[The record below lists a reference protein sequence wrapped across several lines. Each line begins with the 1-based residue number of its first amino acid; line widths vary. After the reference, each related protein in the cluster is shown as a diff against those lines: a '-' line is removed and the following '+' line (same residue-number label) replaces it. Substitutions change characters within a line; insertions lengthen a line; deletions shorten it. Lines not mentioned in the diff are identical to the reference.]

1 MKKYKAEL
9 TLVFILVLATFLRMW
24 KLGTTPT
31 GFYVDEAAIGYNA
44 FSLLK
49 TGRDEFGMP
58 LPILLRSFTVFGAP
72 VYTYFLVLIYAVM
85 GMSVF
90 STRLLAA
97 VSGVL
102 GVFGIYLLVKKIE
115 NKSIALLMA
124 LLLSVSPWHLTYS
137 RTVYE
142 VNLGLTFLL
151 ISLWCFYLARK
162 RKKEWLIGA
171 GVFAAVSILAYTAN
185 RVTVPL
191 IYMTIFYWQRKWLLK
206 PDNRGVIIKAG
217 VLTLVLLLPMISIM
231 KTPGFFSRLDALS
244 ILATSRNPW
253 GYNPEFQDLSDTVL
267 NHRGLLLLREWMSL
281 YSVFFS
287 PRYLFF
293 LGDPGGRS
301 SFVDIAPLFIWQF
314 PFWLMG
320 IYDYIRNK
328 RLKTELGRLMLA
340 VLVISPL
347 SASVTGDPFA
357 SIRALPMVIPHLYF
371 IALGL
376 KLVFSKRKRAGMVVV
391 SGLLL
396 VSLLRVYLSFF
407 VINDY
412 FRYKHWNYGARE
424 LVEKIAEHPQ
434 LPVVLDN
441 SRDELYIEVLF
452 FSKYDP
458 KEYQQNNFEV
468 SLDEYYTNMSR
479 NTNKTIGNISTRG
492 IVWAEDIYVDQ
503 LLAGDYLAISEDQ
516 IKEHCLE
523 KKFEIRGPDG
533 ALLYIAVRTN
543 PEKKRLMDEIVKK
556 IRNNDKEQVIPMD
569 CNLLITENKKGRVN
583 DSFK

>member
-72 VYTYFLVLIYAVM
+72 VYTYFLVPIYAVM

-320 IYDYIRNK
+320 MYDYIRNK

-347 SASVTGDPFA
+347 PASVTGDPFA

>member
-115 NKSIALLMA
+115 NKTMALLMA
-124 LLLSVSPWHLTYS
+124 ALLSVSAWHLTYS

-151 ISLWCFYLARK
+151 ISLWCFYLASK

-171 GVFAAVSILAYTAN
+171 GFFAAISILAYTAN
-185 RVTVPL
+185 RITVPL
-191 IYMTIFYWQRKWLLK
+191 IYLALFYWQRKWLLK

-347 SASVTGDPFA
+347 PASVTGDPFA